1 MPAQNIFRFLQLLLA
16 FQIGWQYSS
25 FGQSYD
31 CEEELFSKKDKQT
44 RLFGYVNAIGE
55 YRIPPS
61 FLKAMPFVGRN
72 AVVQQG
78 KRFGVINCE
87 GILVVPAD
95 YEEIA
100 SFSNGKG
107 WVKKG
112 GLWGLAD
119 LKGRLLI
126 APQYEEVKEINV
138 FSGTV
143 TWVKKQGL
151 WGLIS
156 KENGRMIINPQYED
170 VSGISDSAGLT
181 RKNNT
186 HDLVYYG
193 DGRIIISG
201 MKQIRKISRNLFA
214 YQSPDKKWGAFNS
227 LAFILIRPEWDD
239 VKLNGFWVQVEKAG
253 ISGIRNLKGAEVTPV
268 KFNQIQ
274 EMKEGYA
281 AVKEGESWQILN
293 TAATPILPGDGYDF
307 AHVVSAGI
315 AVVSKGK
322 SYGIWNPSSK
332 TWVLAPAYSMIR
344 TSADCKWLELK
355 TKDGLVAG
363 FDCITGKFSAPQWDS
378 LAISDPMSQIRGFS
392 KGKVSITSVPSFE
405 QSQFY
410 YKVNLIGSG
419 FATVNES
426 GKSGVVRYRNEF
438 ILPLEFDMIR
448 TFRTAA
454 GMAFS
459 AQKDGLKRMYGEK
472 GQALTK
478 TGYQEIRPCRN
489 QIFIVETDGKWGL
502 VNESGQWVLEARFDS
517 VVSGVLIKDETD
529 FPVVAYRKGKG
540 ALVNGSG
547 SQLTDPMEG
556 VWFSSGEGL
565 WVLKN
570 KSVCHLFN
578 STGKSMGDIVFDQ
591 FLPYSEGTMPV
602 RSGGKWGYLNHSGR
616 LVIPAKFDEALPT
629 VNGLSYV
636 KENNLWGILKKNGS
650 WLVKPAGT
658 SIETDPDGK
667 RHLVIP

>member
-1 MPAQNIFRFLQLLLA
+1 MSTQNIFRFLSPILA
-16 FQIGWQYSS
+16 ILIGWS
-25 FGQSYD
+25 FPSVGQSYD

-72 AVVQQG
+72 AIVQQG

-87 GILVVPAD
+87 GILVVPAE

-126 APQYEEVKEINV
+126 APLYEEVKEINV

-156 KENGRMIINPQYED
+156 KENGRMIVNPQYED
-170 VSGISDSAGLT
+170 VSGISDSAGIT

-214 YQSPDKKWGAFNS
+214 YQSSDKKWGAFNS

-239 VKLNGFWVQVEKAG
+239 VKLNGYWVQVEKSG
-253 ISGIRNLKGAEVTPV
+253 KSGIRNLKGAEVTPV
-268 KFNQIQ
+268 KFNSIQ
-274 EMKEGYA
+274 EMKGGYA

-293 TAATPILPGDGYDF
+293 AAAMPNLPAEGYDF
-307 AHVVSAGI
+307 AHVVSDQI

-322 SYGIWNPSSK
+322 IFGIWNPTTKSWIV
-332 TWVLAPAYSMIR
+332 TPTYTMIR
-344 TSADCKWLELK
+344 TSSDNKWLELK
-355 TKDGLVAG
+355 SKDGLAAVY
-363 FDCITGKFSAPQWDS
+363 DCISGKSSAPKWDS
-378 LAISDPMSQIRGFS
+378 LAISDPANQMRGFS

-405 QSQFY
+405 QSRFY
-410 YKVNLIGSG
+410 DKVDLIGSG
-419 FATVNES
+419 FAVVAEA
-426 GKSGVVRYRNEF
+426 GKYGVVRYKNES
-438 ILPLEFDMIR
+438 ILPLEFDYIR
-448 TFRTAA
+448 TFRTTS
-454 GMAFS
+454 GLVFS
-459 AQKDGLKRMYGEK
+459 GQKEGLRKIYGEK
-472 GQALTK
+472 GQPLSK
-478 TGYQEIRPCRN
+478 DGYQEIRPCRN
-489 QIFIVETDGKWGL
+489 QIFIAQKDGRWGL
-502 VNESGQWVLEARFDS
+502 VNEGGIWILEPKFDS
-517 VVSGVLIKDETD
+517 VVAGVFLKDESD

-547 SQLTDPMEG
+547 SQLTDPMDG
-556 VWFSSGEGL
+556 VWYSAGEGA
-565 WVLKN
+565 WVLRKKN
-570 KSVCHLFN
+570 ECRLFN
-578 STGKSMGDIVFDQ
+578 NAGKAMGELVFEH
-591 FLPYSEGTMPV
+591 FLTFSEGTMAV
-602 RSGGKWGYLNHSGR
+602 KSGGKWGYLNHSGR
-616 LVIPAKFDEALPT
+616 LVIPAKFEEALPT
-629 VNGLSYV
+629 INGISYV
-636 KENNLWGILKKNGS
+636 KENSLWGILRKNGS

-658 SIETDPDGK
+658 SIEIEPDGK
-667 RHLVIP
+667 RRLVIP

>member
-1 MPAQNIFRFLQLLLA
+1 MPCQNIFRFLLLLMA
-16 FQIGWQYSS
+16 FQIGWTFPS
-25 FGQSYD
+25 FSQSYD

-55 YRIPPS
+55 YRIPPA

-72 AVVQQG
+72 AIVQQG

-87 GILVVPAD
+87 GILVVPAE

-112 GLWGLAD
+112 GLWGLTD

-126 APQYEEVKEINV
+126 APLYEEVKEINV

-170 VSGISDSAGLT
+170 VSGISDSAGIT

-214 YQSPDKKWGAFNS
+214 YQSADKKWGAFNS

-239 VKLNGFWVQVEKAG
+239 VKLNGYWVQVEKAG
-253 ISGIRNLKGAEVTPV
+253 KSGIRNLKGAEVTPV
-268 KFNQIQ
+268 KFHLIQ
-274 EMKEGYA
+274 EMKGGYA
-281 AVKEGESWQILN
+281 AVKEGDSWQILN
-293 TAATPILPGDGYDF
+293 MAATPNLPGDGYDF
-307 AHVVSAGI
+307 AHVVSSEI

-322 SYGIWNPSSK
+322 TFGIWNPSAK
-332 TWVLAPAYSMIR
+332 IWVQSPAYSMIR
-344 TSADCKWLELK
+344 LSLDGKWLELK

-363 FDCITGKFSAPQWDS
+363 FDCTSGKSSAPLWDS
-378 LAISDPMSQIRGFS
+378 LSISDPFDQIRGFS
-392 KGKVSITSVPSFE
+392 KGKVSITSVPSFA
-405 QSQFY
+405 QSRFY
-410 YKVNLIGSG
+410 EKVELIGSG
-419 FATVNES
+419 FAAVTEG
-426 GKSGVVRYRNEF
+426 GKSGVVRLGNES
-438 ILPLEFDMIR
+438 ILPLEFDQIKS
-448 TFRTAA
+448 FRISS
-454 GMAFS
+454 GWVFS
-459 AQKDGLKRMYGEK
+459 GQKDGLQKIYGEK
-472 GQALTK
+472 GQPLSKA
-478 TGYQEIRPCRN
+478 GYQEIRPCRN
-489 QIFIVETDGKWGL
+489 QIFIAETEGKWGL
-502 VNESGQWVLEARFDS
+502 VNEAGNWILEPKFDS
-517 VVSGVLIKDETD
+517 VVTGVFLKDESD
-529 FPVVAYRKGKG
+529 FPLVAYRKGKG

-547 SQLTDPMEG
+547 SQLTDPMDG
-556 VWFSSGEGL
+556 VWYYAGEGA
-565 WVLKN
+565 WVLNKKN
-570 KSVCHLFN
+570 ECRLFSN
-578 STGKSMGDIVFDQ
+578 AGKTMGELVFEQ
-591 FLPYSEGTMPV
+591 FLIFKEGTMPV
-602 RSGGKWGYLNHSGR
+602 KSGGKWGYMNHSGR
-616 LVIPAKFDEALPT
+616 LVIPAKFEEALPT

-636 KENNLWGILKKNGS
+636 KENNLWGILRKNGS
-650 WLVKPAGT
+650 WLVKPVGT
-658 SIETDPDGK
+658 AIETDSDGK
-667 RHLVIP
+667 RRLVFP